1 MFIIKYL
8 KSLLYTFASLIIL
21 SIIIST
27 FSYFNIISSNITS
40 ILELI
45 TIIISVFIGSL
56 YLGKNSNKKGYLEG
70 IKQGLIIIALLFLF
84 NFLALDNNPS
94 ISNLL
99 YYVIILITSILG
111 SVLGI
116 NKKS

>member
-21 SIIIST
+21 SIVIAT
-27 FSYFNIISSNITS
+27 LSYFNITSNNITN

-70 IKQGLIIIALLFLF
+70 IKQGLLVIALLFLF
-84 NFLALDNNPS
+84 NFLALGNSPS
-94 ISNLL
+94 ISDLIS
-99 YYVIILITSILG
+99 YVIILITSILG